1 VIARSEPLRWLFM
14 SPPDAKVPEHRNAAL
29 ALARALRGAGWEI
42 VGRGGGWY
50 AERYVWRGED
60 DPPAQVEVPVP
71 KEQRGER
78 A

>member
-1 VIARSEPLRWLFM
+1 VIARSAPLRWLFM
-14 SPPDAKVPEHRNAAL
+14 NPPDAKIPEHRNAAL

-60 DPPAQVEVPVP
+60 DPPEHVEVPVP
-71 KEQRGER
+71 NEGRGER